1 MGEMTDTEKLYN
13 ILSNKLT
20 WLTEYGEEVYLAAK
34 EDIRSAIQEAEKT
47 FDTAGN
53 TGRRGA
59 ITSQSWIRHN
69 GNYFPEG
76 CRTGYHAQMRSR
88 K

>member
-20 WLTEYGEEVYLAAK
+20 WLTEYGEDVYLAAK

-47 FDTAGN
+47 FDAAE
-53 TGRRGA
+53 RE
-59 ITSQSWIRHN
+59 I
-69 GNYFPEG
+69 
-76 CRTGYHAQMRSR
+76 QMIV
-88 K
+88 